1 MDYFLVLVGVL
12 LLLFGGDWLVKASVD
27 IALRAKISLLVV
39 GMTVVSFATSAPE
52 LLVSLKA
59 ALEGHIDISFG
70 NVIGSNIA
78 NISLILGLTAM
89 VFPMQVSKRTMR
101 VDWGIMFFVT
111 LLLYLFLWNDLLGF
125 WEALVLFILLVLYNL
140 FQIRGSRKQEKENP
154 EISDAKLLKLWQM
167 VFFLAA
173 GIAGLRF
180 GSEFL
185 VKGAVNIA
193 TDWGI
198 SERVVGLTVV
208 SIGTSLPEL
217 AASLIASFKGEQDL
231 SLGNLIGSNI
241 FNILAVLGITGLI
254 TDLPVQSAALM
265 SFDFPWL
272 IGISL
277 ILLPFMLW
285 MKRGVISRWQGFIM
299 FALYTVYLLGVIG
312 VI

>member
-1 MDYFLVLVGVL
+1 MDYLLVIAGVV

-59 ALEGHIDISFG
+59 AINGHIDISFG

-78 NISLILGLTAM
+78 NIALILGLTAM
-89 VFPMQVSKRTMR
+89 VFPMQVGRRTMR
-101 VDWGIMFFVT
+101 IDWGIMFFVT
-111 LLLYLFLWNDLLGF
+111 LLLFVFLWNDVLSF
-125 WEALVLFILLVLYNL
+125 WESLVLFLLLVLYNL
-140 FQIRGSRKQEKENP
+140 FQIRSSRKESKKEDYS
-154 EISDAKLLKLWQM
+154 EERLLPIWKMLL
-167 VFFLAA
+167 FLAA
-173 GIAGLRF
+173 GIAGLRY
-180 GSEFL
+180 GAEFL
-185 VKGAVNIA
+185 VKGAVHIA

-241 FNILAVLGITGLI
+241 FNILAVLGITGLVV
-254 TDLPVQSAALM
+254 DLPVQNEALM
-265 SFDFPWL
+265 RFDFPWL

-277 ILLPFMLW
+277 IILPFMLW

-299 FALYTVYLLGVIG
+299 FLLYTVYLLGVIG
-312 VI
+312 VY

>member
-59 ALEGHIDISFG
+59 ALEGHVDISFG

-111 LLLYLFLWNDLLGF
+111 LLLYVFLLNGLLGF
-125 WEALVLFILLVLYNL
+125 WEALILFILLVLYNL
-140 FQIRGSRKQEKENP
+140 FQIRGSRKQKRVEP
-154 EISDAKLLKLWQM
+154 EVSEAKLLKLWQM

-285 MKRGVISRWQGFIM
+285 LKRGIISRWQGFIM
-299 FALYTVYLLGVIG
+299 FALYTVYLLGVID

>member
-1 MDYFLVLVGVL
+1 MDYLLVIAGVV

-59 ALEGHIDISFG
+59 AINGHIDISFG

-78 NISLILGLTAM
+78 NIALILGLTAM
-89 VFPMQVSKRTMR
+89 VFPMQVGRRTMR
-101 VDWGIMFFVT
+101 IDWGIMFFVT
-111 LLLYLFLWNDLLGF
+111 LLLFVFLWNDVLSF
-125 WEALVLFILLVLYNL
+125 WESLVLFLLLVLYNL
-140 FQIRGSRKQEKENP
+140 FQIRSSRKESKKEDYSEKT
-154 EISDAKLLKLWQM
+154 LLPIWKMLL
-167 VFFLAA
+167 FLAA
-173 GIAGLRF
+173 GIAGLRY
-180 GSEFL
+180 GAEFL
-185 VKGAVNIA
+185 VKGAVHIA

-241 FNILAVLGITGLI
+241 FNILAVLGITGLVV
-254 TDLPVQSAALM
+254 DLPVQNEALM
-265 SFDFPWL
+265 RFDFPWL
-272 IGISL
+272 IGLSL
-277 ILLPFMLW
+277 IILPFMLW
-285 MKRGVISRWQGFIM
+285 MKRGVISRWQGLIM
-299 FALYTVYLLGVIG
+299 FLLYTVYFLGVVG
-312 VI
+312 VY

>member
-59 ALEGHIDISFG
+59 ALEGHVDISFG

-89 VFPMQVSKRTMR
+89 VFPMQVSKRTIR
-101 VDWGIMFFVT
+101 VDWGIMFLIT
-111 LLLYLFLWNDLLGF
+111 LLLYLFLWNDLLSF
-125 WEALVLFILLVLYNL
+125 WEALILFVLLVLYNL
-140 FQIRGSRKQEKENP
+140 FQIRGSRKQEKENT
-154 EISDAKLLKLWQM
+154 EISNAKLLKLWQM

-265 SFDFPWL
+265 TFDFPWL

-299 FALYTVYLLGVIG
+299 FALYTVYLLGVVG

>member
-1 MDYFLVLVGVL
+1 MDYVLVILGVL
-12 LLLFGGDWLVKASVD
+12 LLLFGGDWLVRASVD
-27 IALRAKISLLVV
+27 IAIRAKISLLVV

-59 ALEGHIDISFG
+59 ALGGYVDISFG

-78 NISLILGLTAM
+78 NIALILGLTAV
-89 VFPMQVSKRTMR
+89 VFPLKVSERTIR

-111 LLLYLFLWNDLLGF
+111 LLLFAFLWNGNLSF
-125 WEALVLFILLVLYNL
+125 WESLMLFILLVLYNV
-140 FQIRGSRKQEKENP
+140 FQIRSSRKQTQPNEVP
-154 EISDAKLLKLWQM
+154 ETKLLKLWQM
-167 VFFLAA
+167 LFFLAA
-173 GIAGLRF
+173 GVAGLRF

-185 VKGAVNIA
+185 VDGAVNIA
-193 TDWGI
+193 REWGV

-254 TDLPVQSAALM
+254 TDLPVQSDALM
-265 SFDFPWL
+265 TFDFPWL

-277 ILLPFMLW
+277 ILLPFMIFFQRALIT
-285 MKRGVISRWQGFIM
+285 RFQGFLV
-299 FALYTVYLLGVIG
+299 FSLYVVYLLGVLG
-312 VI
+312 VY

>member
-1 MDYFLVLVGVL
+1 MDYLLVLGGVVL
-12 LLLFGGDWLVKASVD
+12 LLLGGDWLVKASVD

-59 ALEGHIDISFG
+59 AIDGHVDISFG

-78 NISLILGLTAM
+78 NIALILGLTAM
-89 VFPMQVSKRTMR
+89 VFPMQVGRRTMR
-101 VDWGIMFFVT
+101 IDWGIMFFVS
-111 LLLYLFLWNDLLGF
+111 LLLFAFLWNEVLSF
-125 WEALVLFILLVLYNL
+125 WEALILFLLLVLYNV
-140 FQIRGSRKQEKENP
+140 FQIRSSRKEVKKAEY
-154 EISDAKLLKLWQM
+154 SDAKLLSIWKMLL
-167 VFFLAA
+167 FLGA
-173 GIAGLRF
+173 GIAGLRY
-180 GSEFL
+180 GADFL
-185 VKGAVNIA
+185 VRGAVSIA

-254 TDLPVQSAALM
+254 VDLPVKSSELM
-265 SFDFPWL
+265 TFDFPWL
-272 IGISL
+272 LGISL
-277 ILLPFMLW
+277 IILPFMLW
-285 MKRGVISRWQGFIM
+285 MKRGVISRWQGLIM
-299 FALYTVYLLGVIG
+299 FLLYITYFLGVVG
-312 VI
+312 VY

>member
-1 MDYFLVLVGVL
+1 MDYVLVLAGIV

-59 ALEGHIDISFG
+59 ALEGHLDISFG

-78 NISLILGLTAM
+78 NIALILGLTAM
-89 VFPMQVSKRTMR
+89 VFPMQVSRRTIR
-101 VDWGIMFFVT
+101 VDWGIMFFVS
-111 LLLYLFLWNDLLGF
+111 LLLFAFLWNEVLSF
-125 WEALVLFILLVLYNL
+125 WEALVLFLLLVLYNI
-140 FQIRGSRKQEKENP
+140 FQIRSSRKELKSEDYSEAP
-154 EISDAKLLKLWQM
+154 LLKTWKMLL
-167 VFFLAA
+167 FLAA

-180 GSEFL
+180 GAEFL
-185 VKGAVNIA
+185 VRGAVNIA
-193 TDWGI
+193 IDWGI

-241 FNILAVLGITGLI
+241 FNILAVLGITGMVV
-254 TDLPVQSAALM
+254 DLPVQSSALM
-265 SFDFPWL
+265 TFDFPWL
-272 IGISL
+272 IGLSL
-277 ILLPFMLW
+277 LLLPFMIW
-285 MKRGVISRWQGFIM
+285 MRFGLISRWQGLIM
-299 FALYTVYLLGVIG
+299 FGLYVVYLLGVTG
-312 VI
+312 VY

>member
-1 MDYFLVLVGVL
+1 MDYLLVIAGVV

-59 ALEGHIDISFG
+59 AINGHIDISFG

-78 NISLILGLTAM
+78 NIALILGLTAM
-89 VFPMQVSKRTMR
+89 VFPMQVGRRTMR
-101 VDWGIMFFVT
+101 IDWGIMFFVT
-111 LLLYLFLWNDLLGF
+111 LLLFVFLWNDVLSF
-125 WEALVLFILLVLYNL
+125 WESLVLFLLLVLYNL
-140 FQIRGSRKQEKENP
+140 FQIRSSRKESKKEDYS
-154 EISDAKLLKLWQM
+154 EEALLPIWKMIL
-167 VFFLAA
+167 FLAA
-173 GIAGLRF
+173 GITGLRY
-180 GSEFL
+180 GAEFL
-185 VKGAVNIA
+185 VKGAVHIA

-241 FNILAVLGITGLI
+241 FNILAVLGITGLVV
-254 TDLPVQSAALM
+254 DLPVQNEALM
-265 SFDFPWL
+265 RFDFPWL

-277 ILLPFMLW
+277 IILPFMLW

-299 FALYTVYLLGVIG
+299 FLLYTVYLLGVVG
-312 VI
+312 VY